1 MKVVVK
7 KDSTDIFLN
16 LFEGSVLNDVK
27 EKDGNYCGVF
37 SSFMGSY
44 YVEVPKKRCKKY
56 KESKTL
62 NGRIAKWLNK
72 KTKNESYT

>member
-16 LFEGSVLNDVK
+16 LFEGSVLHDVK
-27 EKDGNYCGVF
+27 ENGKNYCGIF

-56 KESKTL
+56 KEK
-62 NGRIAKWLNK
+62 
-72 KTKNESYT
+72 KNESYFRI

>member
-1 MKVVVK
+1 MKVIVK

-16 LFEGSVLNDVK
+16 LFEGSVLHDVE

-44 YVEVPKKRCKKY
+44 YVEVPKKRCTKY
-56 KESKTL
+56 RDKKTL
-62 NGRIAKWLNK
+62 NGRVAEWFRR
-72 KTKNESYT
+72 

>member
-16 LFEGSVLNDVK
+16 LFEGSVLHDVK
-27 EKDGNYCGVF
+27 EKGKNYYGVF

-56 KESKTL
+56 KEKKHESDI
-62 NGRIAKWLNK
+62 RI
-72 KTKNESYT
+72 

>member
-7 KDSTDIFLN
+7 KDSTDLFFN
-16 LFEGSVLNDVK
+16 LFEGSVLHDVK
-27 EKDGNYCGVF
+27 EKGKNYHGIF

-56 KESKTL
+56 KNEKT
-62 NGRIAKWLNK
+62 
-72 KTKNESYT
+72 

>member
-1 MKVVVK
+1 MKVIVK

-16 LFEGSVLNDVK
+16 LFEGSVLHDVE

-44 YVEVPKKRCKKY
+44 YVEVPKRRCRKY
-56 KESKTL
+56 WDKKTL
-62 NGRIAKWLNK
+62 NGRMAEWLRR
-72 KTKNESYT
+72 

>member
-1 MKVVVK
+1 MKVIVK

-16 LFEGSVLNDVK
+16 LFEGSVLHDVK
-27 EKDGNYCGVF
+27 EVGTNYGGVF

-44 YVEVPKKRCKKY
+44 YIEVPKKRCKKY

-62 NGRIAKWLNK
+62 NGQISKWLNK
-72 KTKNESYT
+72 KIKDESKT